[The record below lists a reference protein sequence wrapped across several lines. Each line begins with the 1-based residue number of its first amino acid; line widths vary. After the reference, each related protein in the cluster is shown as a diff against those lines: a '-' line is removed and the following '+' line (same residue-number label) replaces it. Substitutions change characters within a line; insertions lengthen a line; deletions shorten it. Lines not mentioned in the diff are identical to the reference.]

1 MVFDKTTF
9 ESVQARLG
17 GMFNEVGDAAN
28 TSKWVCYYQ
37 RHTSMPWVIWLVG
50 GEINGNRV
58 GWVPQAIA
66 ALGMPSGSR
75 PDGLY
80 YQSRAH
86 ILPSQYAPA
95 ALYHDQYG
103 RRLVTE

>member
-1 MVFDKTTF
+1 MNLLNFKINGSTDILPTLNLVGVHVVFDKTTF

-28 TSKWVCYYQ
+28 TSKWLCYYQ

-58 GWVPQAIA
+58 G
-66 ALGMPSGSR
+66 GF
-75 PDGLY
+75 
-80 YQSRAH
+80 
-86 ILPSQYAPA
+86 
-95 ALYHDQYG
+95 
-103 RRLVTE
+103 RRQ